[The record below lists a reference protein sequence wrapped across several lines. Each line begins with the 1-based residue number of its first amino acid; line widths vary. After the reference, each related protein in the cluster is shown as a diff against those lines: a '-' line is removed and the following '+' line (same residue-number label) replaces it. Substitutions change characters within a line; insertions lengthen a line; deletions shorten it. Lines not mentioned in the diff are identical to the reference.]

1 MLTNNSQD
9 GFTLPTLKIKTIDT
23 TNRSS
28 SSGDDDDDVDIDVE
42 NSEIIHL
49 AEKNHS
55 HVDIQ
60 SQNLNKISE
69 DNKTQKRQIT
79 INYVCLCIFAFLL
92 GADFAVIIPT
102 L

>member
-1 MLTNNSQD
+1 MGQD
-9 GFTLPTLKIKTIDT
+9 ACTLPTLQIKTIDT

-28 SSGDDDDDVDIDVE
+28 SSDDDVDIDIE

-55 HVDIQ
+55 HVDLQ
-60 SQNLNKISE
+60 NQNLNKFAE
-69 DNKTQKRQIT
+69 DNKTHKRQIT